1 MDEGKFISEDVYD
14 LNNATNFNVF
24 VKELSMNVD
33 FIIRKSD
40 DICRVE
46 FRNYKKM
53 GDEEGGG
60 ILSNMSKK
68 ELSDFRNYVEVNL
81 LAQVDD
87 DFTLDEKQLPQ
98 LRRSALLAKYAPSFV
113 MVYSLF
119 LLFFGVIL
127 FFHGKPRIEK
137 NQN

>member
-119 LLFFGVIL
+119 LLFLGVIL

>member
-1 MDEGKFISEDVYD
+1 MDEGKFIFEDVYD

-98 LRRSALLAKYAPSFV
+98 LRRSALWAKYAPSFV

-119 LLFFGVIL
+119 LLFLGVIL
-127 FFHGKPRIEK
+127 FFHGKPNNEK
-137 NQN
+137 N